1 MNPKIQQITEL
12 AITLSQIGIA
22 HVFVSYSGHVD
33 ALYVYAHP
41 TDHPY
46 SEEARGNYLLNIGP
60 IYLAWDDVDE
70 RLDDA
75 IAQLNALRDPVV
87 AA

>member
-1 MNPKIQQITEL
+1 MNPKIQQINEL

-22 HVFVSYSGHVD
+22 HVFVSYAGHVD

-46 SEEARGNYLLNIGP
+46 SDEAKGNYLLNLGP
-60 IYLAWDDVDE
+60 IYLGWDDADE

-75 IAQLNALRDPVV
+75 IAQLTALHDQAV

>member
-1 MNPKIQQITEL
+1 MNPKIHQITEL

-22 HVFVSYSGHVD
+22 HVFVSYAGHVD

-46 SEEARGNYLLNIGP
+46 SQEKPSGYLLNLGP
-60 IYLAWDDVDE
+60 IYLAWEDADD
-70 RLDDA
+70 RLDDV
-75 IAQLNALRDPVV
+75 ITQLKALRDQEV